1 MRFLVDENI
10 SNLVRSAL
18 LGAGFEVSALE
29 QGQRGSD
36 DIVVLALAEQEERI
50 VITEDRDFGELV
62 IRRRLPVA
70 GVLLIELEE
79 LSNASEAERVL
90 AVVTSL
96 QEGLIGHLVVVEP
109 SRTRIRPLPSRP
121 AT

>member
-36 DIVVLALAEQEERI
+36 DTVVFALAEQEGRI